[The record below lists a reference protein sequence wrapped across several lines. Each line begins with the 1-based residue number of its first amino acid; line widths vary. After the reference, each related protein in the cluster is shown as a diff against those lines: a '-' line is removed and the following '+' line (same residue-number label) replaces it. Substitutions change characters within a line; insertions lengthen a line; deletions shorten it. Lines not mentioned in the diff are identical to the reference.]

1 MKKTIISLAMS
12 SCFILGTSH
21 AQADSDSSHANM
33 NNKTFKMDQK
43 TLKAMDK
50 DSDGKV
56 TKEEFKNYTKMKDV
70 TDFDVWDVDGNG
82 DINAWEMKIV
92 SERNAGQQTSGGQT
106 SGGNSGEAGNSA
118 KDIAVPGKVLKQDKL
133 KVTNPDRALDP
144 TGSAGKSS
152 TPSGS

>member
-1 MKKTIISLAMS
+1 MELQMKKTIVFLTMS
-12 SCFILGTSH
+12 SCFMLGTSIAH
-21 AQADSDSSHANM
+21 ADTDSSHGNM
-33 NNKTFKMDQK
+33 NDKMFKMDQK

-92 SERNAGQQTSGGQT
+92 SQRNATEQKSGN
-106 SGGNSGEAGNSA
+106 SSGEAGNSA
-118 KDIAVPGKVLKQDKL
+118 KDIAVPGKVLKQDRL
-133 KVTNPDRALDP
+133 KVTNPDGALDP
-144 TGSAGKSS
+144 T
-152 TPSGS
+152 